1 MPRFEN
7 TRLSRRDVVKVAGL
21 GAVALALPGPPARA
35 QALKPGA
42 HPRLLDKLVG
52 GRKAQAGKV
61 ELRMPELAENG
72 NTVPVT
78 VFVDSPM
85 TEESY
90 VKAIHVVA
98 EDNPNPEV
106 LSAHL
111 TPANGRAEISTR
123 IRLAKTQHVIAYAE
137 LSDGSVWFGRTEVK
151 VTIGGCGD

>member
-7 TRLSRRDVVKVAGL
+7 TRLSRRGVMKVAGL
-21 GAVALALPGPPARA
+21 GAVALAVPGPPAQA
-35 QALKPGA
+35 QATKPGA
-42 HPRLLDKLVG
+42 RQGLLDKLLG

-90 VKAIHVVA
+90 VKAIHVLA

-111 TPANGRAEISTR
+111 TPANGRAEIST
-123 IRLAKTQHVIAYAE
+123 
-137 LSDGSVWFGRTEVK
+137 
-151 VTIGGCGD
+151 

>member
-7 TRLSRRDVVKVAGL
+7 TRLSRRGVMKVAGL
-21 GAVALALPGPPARA
+21 GAVAVALPSPPAQA
-35 QALKPGA
+35 QATKPGA
-42 HPRLLDKLVG
+42 RQGLLDKLVG

-123 IRLAKTQHVIAYAE
+123 IRLARTQHVIAYAE
-137 LSDGSVWFGRTEVK
+137 LSDSSVWFGRTEVK